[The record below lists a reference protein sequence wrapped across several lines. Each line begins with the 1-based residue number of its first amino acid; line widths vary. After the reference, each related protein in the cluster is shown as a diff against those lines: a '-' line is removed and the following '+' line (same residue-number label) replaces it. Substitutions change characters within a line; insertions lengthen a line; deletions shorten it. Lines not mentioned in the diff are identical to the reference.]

1 MSRLTNRPLGWRR
14 NSVASPRRRAMSNE
28 AIATKPSGSLEEF
41 FTPAPTLLSLPRA
54 HDTAFF
60 LSRGCPLP
68 REPAHGL
75 LAMCDRLAAKAQA
88 LGEADM
94 IVEVQKIHEAAGRL
108 IARVSETEGIRL
120 PSIDAGLLRSSRDSA
135 ARHAAA
141 RPGAVEGVSAPK
153 SRVLVVDDCAR
164 NSEIITGLIEQQG
177 HDTKSVG
184 DGRKALAEL
193 RAQSYDLILLEIL
206 LPELNG
212 FQVLQ
217 ELKADAAL
225 RHIPVIMVSGLGDM
239 DSVICCIEM
248 GAEDYLPK
256 PFNPVLLSTRV
267 AACLE
272 KKHLRDHE
280 EAVLKEL
287 QAEREKSERLL
298 LNILPEPIAARL
310 KQGEVNIAESFAEVT
325 VLFADLAGFTLLSSD
340 VSAMAMVNLLN
351 EIFSAFDLLA
361 DRHGLEKI
369 KTIGDAYMV
378 VGGLPTPRLHHAEA
392 VAEMALDM
400 LKTIEEFNVTH
411 QSSLSIRIGM
421 HTGPVI
427 AGIIGKNKF
436 AYDLWGDTVNLASRM
451 ESQGQP
457 GCIQVTP
464 VTRER
469 LNDQYHFQA
478 QGPVEVKGKGEMTTY
493 WLRRR

>member
-1 MSRLTNRPLGWRR
+1 
-14 NSVASPRRRAMSNE
+14 MSNK
-28 AIATKPSGSLEEF
+28 ATALQAPDSPEGS
-41 FTPAPTLLSLPRA
+41 PAPGPAPLALNRG
-54 HDTAFF
+54 HDTTFF
-60 LSRGCPLP
+60 LSRGGHLL
-68 REPAHGL
+68 REPVHEL
-75 LAMCDRLAAKAQA
+75 LAMCERLTAQAQA

-94 IVEVQKIHEAAGRL
+94 IVEVQKIREAAGNL
-108 IARVSETEGIRL
+108 IARFSEVEGDL
-120 PSIDAGLLRSSRDSA
+120 TPHLDVGLLLSSLEKAADRTALRPRDTERLSA
-135 ARHAAA
+135 K
-141 RPGAVEGVSAPK
+141 K

-164 NSEIITGLIEQQG
+164 NSEIVSLLIEQQG
-177 HDTKSVG
+177 HDTKPVC
-184 DGRKALAEL
+184 DGRRALEEL
-193 RAQSYDLILLEIL
+193 RSRSYDLILLDIL
-206 LPELNG
+206 MPELNG

-217 ELKADAAL
+217 ELKADPAL
-225 RHIPVIMVSGLGDM
+225 RHIPVIMLSGLGDM

-287 QAEREKSERLL
+287 HAEREKSERLL

-325 VLFADLAGFTLLSSD
+325 VLFADLAGFTRLSSD

-351 EIFSAFDLLA
+351 EIFSAFDSLA

-392 VAEMALDM
+392 VADMALDM
-400 LKTIEEFNVTH
+400 LSTIQEFNATH
-411 QSSLSIRIGM
+411 QTELSIRIGL

-457 GCIQVTP
+457 GCIQITP
-464 VTRER
+464 LTHER
-469 LNDQYHFQA
+469 LKDKYLFQA
-478 QGPVEVKGKGEMTTY
+478 RGRVEVKGKGEMTTY
-493 WLRRR
+493 LLLRRR

>member
-1 MSRLTNRPLGWRR
+1 MTNEAKDANQLRPPPEVDAPAAVPLPLQRGHDTTFFMSRGGPVL
-14 NSVASPRRRAMSNE
+14 RAPIHE
-28 AIATKPSGSLEEF
+28 
-41 FTPAPTLLSLPRA
+41 
-54 HDTAFF
+54 
-60 LSRGCPLP
+60 
-68 REPAHGL
+68 L
-75 LAMCDRLAAKAQA
+75 LAMCERLIAQAHA
-88 LGEADM
+88 LGEEDM
-94 IVEVQKIHEAAGRL
+94 IGEVQTIREATGRL
-108 IARVSETEGIRL
+108 ITRFTEMADELEPNLEMGLLLSSLEEKQGRKSPRPARVGRI
-120 PSIDAGLLRSSRDSA
+120 SA
-135 ARHAAA
+135 T
-141 RPGAVEGVSAPK
+141 P
-153 SRVLVVDDCAR
+153 SRVLVVDDSTSS
-164 NSEIITGLIEQQG
+164 SEIVALLLEQQG
-177 HDTKSVG
+177 YDVATAC
-184 DGRKALAEL
+184 DGQRALSEL
-193 RAQSYDLILLEIL
+193 RAQKFDLILLDIL
-206 LPELNG
+206 MPGMNG

-217 ELKADAAL
+217 QLKAEAAL
-225 RHIPVIMVSGLGDM
+225 RHVPVIMLSGLGDM

-310 KQGEVNIAESFAEVT
+310 KQGEESIAESFAEVT
-325 VLFADLAGFTLLSSD
+325 VLFGDLAGFTQLSSD
-340 VSAMAMVNLLN
+340 VSAMAMVNTLN
-351 EIFSAFDLLA
+351 EIFSAFDRLA
-361 DRHGLEKI
+361 NRHGLEKI

-392 VAEMALDM
+392 VADMALDM
-400 LKTIEEFNVTH
+400 LKTIEEFNAAH
-411 QSSLSIRIGM
+411 QSDLSIRIGI

-457 GCIQVTP
+457 GCIQITP
-464 VTRER
+464 ATEQR
-469 LNDQYHFQA
+469 L
-478 QGPVEVKGKGEMTTY
+478 QGKYQMQPRGPIEVKGKGEMTTY
-493 WLRRR
+493 LLLGRR